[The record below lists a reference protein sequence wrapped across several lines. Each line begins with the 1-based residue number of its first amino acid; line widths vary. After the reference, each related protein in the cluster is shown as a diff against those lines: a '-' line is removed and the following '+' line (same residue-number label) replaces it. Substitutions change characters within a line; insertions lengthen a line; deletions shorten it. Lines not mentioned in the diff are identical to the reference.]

1 MKRFRF
7 SLETLLTLRKEKEQE
22 CEIAL
27 ASAVGE
33 LSSIDR
39 RIAEARRHSEEVF
52 MAGGRSLEDM
62 RNREA
67 VMRRASTVIE
77 SLQEPRELASGKVDV
92 ARHAYNEAHSQ
103 RAALDRLREKRREQ
117 WKADVRREEI
127 RQLDETAKGALVRKR
142 LTGGDE

>member
-7 SLETLLTLRKEKEQE
+7 SLETLLNLRKEKEQE

-27 ASAVGE
+27 AAAVGE
-33 LSSIDR
+33 LASIDR
-39 RIAEARRHSEEVF
+39 RIDDAQRQSDEVF
-52 MAGGRSLEDM
+52 MAGGRTLEDL
-62 RNREA
+62 RNREV
-67 VMRRASTVIE
+67 VMSHASDVIQ

-92 ARHAYNEAHSQ
+92 ARNAYNEAHSQ
-103 RAALDRLREKRREQ
+103 RAALDRLREKRRDQ
-117 WKADVRREEI
+117 WRAGIRREEI